1 MTRTAAVNAAVIDS
15 YRLQPLVAAVLC
27 LMAAQ
32 LITAACTPEPVTP
45 YATRVA
51 VER

>member
-1 MTRTAAVNAAVIDS
+1 MTKAAALNAAIVAS
-15 YRLQPLVAAVLC
+15 NRLQPLVAAVLC

-32 LITAACTPEPVTP
+32 LITAACTPEPAAP

-51 VER
+51 VVR